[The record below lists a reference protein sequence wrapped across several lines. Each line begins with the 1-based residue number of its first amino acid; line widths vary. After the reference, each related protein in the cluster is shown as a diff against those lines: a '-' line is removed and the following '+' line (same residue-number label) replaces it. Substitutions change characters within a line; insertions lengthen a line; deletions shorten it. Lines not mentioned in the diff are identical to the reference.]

1 MHARKLILSVL
12 VGGPVLGVIMGFA
25 ADPEMVALPEPSW
38 RQAEPDPIFT
48 ESRNPD
54 IPVFA
59 PTYAYA
65 DRTPS
70 WKRRTIEREIALT
83 AVSEP
88 EPVAVVPEPA
98 ALAIRPGTTPLDEAA
113 EARDA
118 AAASA
123 RPEAQPAA
131 IEIEPEPAT
140 IG

>member
-12 VGGPVLGVIMGFA
+12 VGGPVLGVVMGFS
-25 ADPEMVALPEPSW
+25 ADPEIVPLPEPSW
-38 RQAEPDPIFT
+38 RQAKPDPIFT
-48 ESRNPD
+48 ESHAPV
-54 IPVFA
+54 IPAFP

-70 WKRRTIEREIALT
+70 WKRRAVEREVAL
-83 AVSEP
+83 AARYEP
-88 EPVAVVPEPA
+88 EPVALVPEPA
-98 ALAIRPGTTPLDEAA
+98 ALAIRAEATPLDEAA

-118 AAASA
+118 AAESA
-123 RPEAQPAA
+123 RPEPQPAA